1 LRVLTRLSRN
11 CEGETLMAEKFDWQS
26 LKKLFTQADLGEI
39 VKNMPLEDVERAT
52 CLALIQIAI
61 KLEKINDTL
70 GRILDILKE
79 A

>member
-1 LRVLTRLSRN
+1 
-11 CEGETLMAEKFDWQS
+11 MAEKFDLQF

-70 GRILDILKE
+70 RRILDILKE